1 VLKQAKVEFNPHFS
15 LWFIARVGHNVD
27 IEKHVLDMGKL
38 LNEPV

>member
-27 IEKHVLDMGKL
+27 IEKRARYGQIT
-38 LNEPV
+38 